1 VVNSILTSK
10 FDLTDQTEAFKF
22 IFRLYNFFDW
32 SRTDLRNMFRP
43 DSRHVLSFIG
53 KMTDVPTL
61 KSNTGGD
68 NSSCSRKTQTPKT
81 AQGGNRTMS
90 RGRTRTLSQ
99 IAQKEGYKLLTF
111 INLTKRSAVAKACK
125 NDQIVAMKLIPGR
138 RRPLADEN
146 PELLDND
153 ELKIILGLQRLDSPK
168 NHTIQVLHT
177 YYSDNSDSPYGI
189 IVMPWQSLL
198 DEFLHGSPTKAG
210 SLWYQFLEG
219 VCFLHEHGI
228 AHLDLKPRNVLIGYT
243 DESSH
248 PRVSII
254 DFGIS
259 VCVKSKATKVQGYRG
274 TPSWTAPEVGT
285 EDGPQ
290 MTYSPILA
298 DRWSC
303 GQVLR
308 HIRSFHIIDDISAYL
323 SAQSQLLSHD
333 PSARPPLSQVLNS
346 FQVVHPVKRSGDTDS
361 PLLRTY
367 V

>member
-1 VVNSILTSK
+1 MGEK
-10 FDLTDQTEAFKF
+10 FTPE
-22 IFRLYNFFDW
+22 
-32 SRTDLRNMFRP
+32 S
-43 DSRHVLSFIG
+43 SSVLSFVVDLV
-53 KMTDVPTL
+53 KPFKPHTRTP
-61 KSNTGGD
+61 SNTSSHSRRATPRTPNGPNNSASGGHL
-68 NSSCSRKTQTPKT
+68 Q
-81 AQGGNRTMS
+81 A
-90 RGRTRTLSQ
+90 LIQ
-99 IAQKEGYKLLTF
+99 IAWEKGYTPLTF
-111 INLTKRSAVAKACK
+111 PSLDDKRTAILKARK
-125 NDQIVAMKLIPGR
+125 NGHVVAMKFLPGR
-138 RRPLADEN
+138 RRPLVDEN

-177 YYSDNSDSPYGI
+177 YYSDDSDSPYGI

-259 VCVKSKATKVQGYRG
+259 FCVKSEATKVQGYRG

-346 FQVVHPVKRSGDTDS
+346 LQVVHPVKQSGDTDS
-361 PLLRTY
+361 PSAVQKRRRSSCWCVHLFIMFLALGLY
-367 V
+367 AGPLVNKANQ